1 MRSFL
6 NLQQANGGFDAAPL
20 MTMRYYMP
28 NEQYAT
34 PESKVQRTED
44 ILRRVEALPGVQ
56 AAFASNLVPL
66 SGGGGFSQIVIEGHP
81 SEKGKE
87 PGIEFTG
94 VSPHMLKTLGLSV
107 VRGRELT
114 DTEAMTKTPY
124 AVVNQ
129 AMAKKFWPNEDP
141 LGRRFRTLNE
151 ADGGWFTIVGVVPDY
166 RHGELD
172 NTDPI
177 EPCAYVSFAYGAFP
191 NTGLTIRAAGDPGAD
206 VRAGARSD
214 PRVGSE
220 DGGLPG
226 RDDEGAARSA
236 ATGSTSSSAGCSR
249 SSAAS
254 RSCSRRS
261 ASTACC
267 RTRSSSA
274 RRRSACAW
282 RSAPAACDV
291 LKLVVVQGVKLAI
304 VGVVIGVVGSFFVTP
319 IIKSQLVNVS
329 PTDPAEL
336 HRRVDLPDRRSRS
349 SPATCRP
356 GARWPSIR
364 WWRCARSRLAAG
376 PPVRKT
382 RLHRRPGLQ
391 YGA

>member
-1 MRSFL
+1 
-6 NLQQANGGFDAAPL
+6 

-66 SGGGGFSQIVIEGHP
+66 SGGGGFSQILIEGHP
-81 SEKGKE
+81 FEKGKE
-87 PGIEFTG
+87 PGIEYIG
-94 VSPHMLKTLGLSV
+94 VSPHMLKTLGLSIL
-107 VRGRELT
+107 RGRELT

-124 AVVNQ
+124 AVINQ

-151 ADGGWFTIVGVVPDY
+151 ADGGWFTIVGIVPDY

-172 NTDPI
+172 NADPV
-177 EPCAYVSFAYGAFP
+177 EACAYVSFAFGAFP
-191 NTGLTIRAAGDPGAD
+191 NTGLTIRAAGDPALD
-206 VRAGARSD
+206 LRAGARSD
-214 PRVGSE
+214 PRLRSE
-220 DGGLPG
+220 DGRVPG
-226 RDDEGAARSA
+226 GDDDRAARSA

-254 RSCSRRS
+254 RSSSRRS

-274 RRRSACAW
+274 RRRSASAW
-282 RSAPAACDV
+282 RSAPDARDV
-291 LKLVVVQGVKLAI
+291 LKLVVLQGIKLAI
-304 VGVVIGVVGSFFVTP
+304 VGVVIGVVGSYFVTP
-319 IIKSQLVNVS
+319 ILETQLVNVS
-329 PTDPAEL
+329 PTDPLSFIGVSIFLTGVAFIASYVPARRAMAVDPLVALRAE
-336 HRRVDLPDRRSRS
+336 
-349 SPATCRP
+349 
-356 GARWPSIR
+356 
-364 WWRCARSRLAAG
+364 
-376 PPVRKT
+376 
-382 RLHRRPGLQ
+382 
-391 YGA
+391 